1 MTASDSELVKPP
13 QSRRGQGLS
22 WVTVEPAAD
31 WQAGSG
37 RVFVK
42 HQQGYWCRPIWRQ
55 FRRTP
60 LLLRELRGLK
70 ACQRKG
76 IEVPRIVDYQDDG
89 IDSLLILVEV
99 ANAQPLDE
107 ALARTD
113 ADRGTI
119 ISRTAQLI
127 GRLHRAGWSHGAL
140 YPQHILISRND
151 DCQATLIDLEKARR
165 NPLKRGADL
174 ARFWR
179 HAPALSEA
187 EKAQFASHYRLARR
201 VR

>member
-1 MTASDSELVKPP
+1 MTEPDCELVKPP

-42 HQQGYWCRPIWRQ
+42 NQQGYWCRPVWRL

-60 LLLRELRGLK
+60 LLLRELRGLH
-70 ACQRKG
+70 ACQRMG
-76 IEVPRIVDYQDDG
+76 VAVPQILDYQDDG
-89 IDSLLILVEV
+89 CCARLILAEV
-99 ANAQPLDE
+99 THSQPLDE
-107 ALARTD
+107 ALARND
-113 ADRGTI
+113 ADRETI
-119 ISRTAQLI
+119 ISRAAQLI

-140 YPQHILISRND
+140 YPHHILIGRD
-151 DCQATLIDLEKARR
+151 EDRTATLIDLEKARR
-165 NPLKRGADL
+165 NPFKRGADL

-179 HAPALSEA
+179 HAPALSES
-187 EKAQFASHYRLARR
+187 EKAQFASHYQLARR
-201 VR
+201 SR